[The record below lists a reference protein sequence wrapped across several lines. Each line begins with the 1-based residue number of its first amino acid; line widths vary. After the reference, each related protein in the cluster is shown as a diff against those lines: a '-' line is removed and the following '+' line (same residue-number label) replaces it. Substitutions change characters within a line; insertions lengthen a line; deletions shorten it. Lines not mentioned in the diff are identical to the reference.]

1 MALIVQKYG
10 GTSVGTIEKIGNV
23 ADKVVAHVKR
33 GDKMV
38 VAVSAMSGETNKLIA
53 LANEVTDQQHA
64 REMDVL
70 ISTGEQV
77 TIALLTMALLDRG
90 CDARS
95 YTGAQIRMVTDD
107 VHGKARIKEIQS
119 EKMKA
124 DLDAD
129 RVVVVVQIPLQ
140 SRLPRRC
147 RRTNVRSIPMLM
159 VFIPLTRE
167 SSQKQ
172 ENLIT

>member
-1 MALIVQKYG
+1 MSLIVQKYG

-23 ADKVVAHVKR
+23 ADKIAARAKS
-33 GDKMV
+33 GDKVV
-38 VAVSAMSGETNKLIA
+38 VAVSAMSGDTNKLIA
-53 LANEVTDQQHA
+53 LANEMSDKKHP

-70 ISTGEQV
+70 VSTGEQV

-119 EKMKA
+119 DKMKA
-124 DLDAD
+124 ED
-129 RVVVVVQIPLQ
+129 RKSVV
-140 SRLPRRC
+140 
-147 RRTNVRSIPMLM
+147 
-159 VFIPLTRE
+159 
-167 SSQKQ
+167 
-172 ENLIT
+172 